1 MRNSVRIDEVHL
13 PVPSFNIINGGAH
26 SGNSLIVQEF
36 MIMPVGAK
44 TFREAMRIA
53 SELYQSLKSLI
64 TKRYGSDSVNVGD
77 EGGFAPNITN
87 EDGHN
92 AIHPAMN
99 SVNTALDLICE
110 AIAVSGYSDVVRI
123 GMDVAAS
130 EFYDTK
136 YEKYDLMKK
145 ARKNEEPR
153 PEDLVSSAELLR
165 IYEDLV
171 SRYPIIS
178 IEDGFNQDDFEGW
191 SAMTRCLGDSRS

>member
-1 MRNSVRIDEVHL
+1 
-13 PVPSFNIINGGAH
+13 
-26 SGNSLIVQEF
+26 

-44 TFREAMRIA
+44 NFREAMRIA
-53 SELYQSLKSLI
+53 SEVYQSLKSLI

-87 EDGHN
+87 SDGHN

-130 EFYDTK
+130 EFYNVEHK
-136 YEKYDLMKK
+136 KYDLMKK
-145 ARKNEEPR
+145 ARKGNEPHPDE
-153 PEDLVSSAELLR
+153 LVTSAELLR

-171 SRYPIIS
+171 AHYPIIS
-178 IEDGFNQDDFEGW
+178 IEDGMAEEDCEGW
-191 SAMTRCLGDSRS
+191 SIMTRCLGDSTRILIR

>member
-1 MRNSVRIDEVHL
+1 
-13 PVPSFNIINGGAH
+13 
-26 SGNSLIVQEF
+26 
-36 MIMPVGAK
+36 
-44 TFREAMRIA
+44 
-53 SELYQSLKSLI
+53 
-64 TKRYGSDSVNVGD
+64 
-77 EGGFAPNITN
+77 
-87 EDGHN
+87 
-92 AIHPAMN
+92 
-99 SVNTALDLICE
+99 
-110 AIAVSGYSDVVRI
+110 
-123 GMDVAAS
+123 MDVAAS